1 MSTYQ
6 TVRGYLELGAM
17 QSLKNSG
24 IDDSRI
30 FFDNVGETPGKA
42 DQKYAVVSL
51 SFTDTI
57 QDTLSNCGGIE
68 SLTGSIQ
75 VNIYTPR
82 NEGSVPGES
91 AALEVIRDWNGFN
104 KWMASPGDPILSVGI
119 REIDGPITLA
129 PTTRPH
135 AVHVVSATWNMRL
148 PSGVGNLI
156 PVLPPLPAG
165 GGTVAPGTAA
175 PVTSVFTRVGDVVAL
190 EGDYKIDL
198 LGDVDT
204 STSPPSPE
212 EMMKWDGTNWVPSD
226 SVDSGTF
233 P

>member
-91 AALEVIRDWNGFN
+91 AALEVIKDWNNMN
-104 KWMASPGDPILSVGI
+104 KWMASPGDPILSMSI

-129 PTTRPH
+129 PDKRPH
-135 AVHVVSATWNMRL
+135 STVVVSATWTMRL
-148 PSGVGNLI
+148 P
-156 PVLPPLPAG
+156 
-165 GGTVAPGTAA
+165 
-175 PVTSVFTRVGDVVAL
+175 
-190 EGDYKIDL
+190 
-198 LGDVDT
+198 
-204 STSPPSPE
+204 
-212 EMMKWDGTNWVPSD
+212 
-226 SVDSGTF
+226 
-233 P
+233 

>member
-91 AALEVIRDWNGFN
+91 AALSVIKDWNNMN
-104 KWMASPGDPILSVGI
+104 KWMASPGDPILSMSI

-129 PTTRPH
+129 PTARPH
-135 AVHVVSATWNMRL
+135 STVVVSATWTMRL
-148 PSGVGNLI
+148 P
-156 PVLPPLPAG
+156 
-165 GGTVAPGTAA
+165 
-175 PVTSVFTRVGDVVAL
+175 
-190 EGDYKIDL
+190 
-198 LGDVDT
+198 
-204 STSPPSPE
+204 
-212 EMMKWDGTNWVPSD
+212 
-226 SVDSGTF
+226 
-233 P
+233 